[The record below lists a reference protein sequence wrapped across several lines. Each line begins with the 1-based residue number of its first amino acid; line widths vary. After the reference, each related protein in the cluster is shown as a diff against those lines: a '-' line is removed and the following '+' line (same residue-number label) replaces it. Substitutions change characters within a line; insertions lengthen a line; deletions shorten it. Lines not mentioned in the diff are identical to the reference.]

1 VRTSATHHKE
11 LAAPTGRVRWASILG
26 WAAAV
31 LPVMGLVG
39 ASLANCD
46 TQPKPYCETTSGT
59 YATKL
64 IEKNRVES
72 QPGACTG
79 LGPAS
84 FNADPE
90 VSFET
95 YYPKDDK
102 GQPNYS
108 KPSLAVETTEI
119 ANLLAAATVPNEATD
134 GTTISQGAMT
144 NANGQADDNGFCTVP
159 TMSLTHLKLPASGM
173 SPAVDISLTWSNVQV
188 VVTAA
193 TIGTQVQAD
202 LVDERVTAAGTCTIT
217 YKAVALAPAIPCS
230 VTNADGGIEMT
241 PDGSFVTNVTA
252 CNPQPDPDAGMFLG
266 SGIGPLTSYECD
278 PALGWCTVTGDSVPA
293 LISQ

>member
-1 VRTSATHHKE
+1 MASVRTSATHHNE
-11 LAAPTGRVRWASILG
+11 LAAPTRRVRWTTVLG
-26 WAAAV
+26 WATAV

-46 TQPKPYCETTSGT
+46 TQPKPYCETTSVT
-59 YATKL
+59 YATRL
-64 IEKNRVES
+64 IEKSRVES
-72 QPGACTG
+72 QTGACMG

-95 YYPKDDK
+95 YFPKDDK
-102 GQPNYS
+102 GNPNYS
-108 KPSLAVETTEI
+108 KVTLAVMTTEI
-119 ANLLAAATVPNEATD
+119 ANLASGGMNLATD
-134 GTTISQGAMT
+134 GTTISQGDFTTA
-144 NANGQADDNGFCTVP
+144 QSDDNGFCTAP
-159 TMSLTHLKLPASGM
+159 TLSLTHLKLAASAM

-202 LVDERVTAAGTCTIT
+202 LVDKRVTAAGTCTIT

-230 VTNADGGIEMT
+230 VPNPDGGMEMT
-241 PDGSFVTNVTA
+241 PDGSFVTNVAA
-252 CNPQPDPDAGMFLG
+252 CNPQPDPDAGMYLG

-278 PALGWCTVTGDSVPA
+278 PATGWCAIKGDSVPA

>member
-1 VRTSATHHKE
+1 MRF
-11 LAAPTGRVRWASILG
+11 RWTVILG
-26 WAAAV
+26 WATAV
-31 LPVMGLVG
+31 LPVGGLFG

-46 TQPKPYCETTSGT
+46 TQPAPYCETTSGT

-64 IEKNRVES
+64 IEKGRVES
-72 QPGACTG
+72 PTGACTG
-79 LGPAS
+79 LGPAG

-108 KPSLAVETTEI
+108 KGSLAVMTTEI
-119 ANLLAAATVPNEATD
+119 ANLAGGGMNLATD
-134 GTTISQGAMT
+134 GTTISQGPFTGAQSD
-144 NANGQADDNGFCTVP
+144 NNGFCTAP
-159 TMSLTHLKLPASGM
+159 TMSLTHLKLAATAM
-173 SPAVDISLTWSNVQV
+173 SPAVDISLKWSNVQV

-202 LVDERVTAAGTCTIT
+202 LVDTRVTAAGTCTIT

-241 PDGSFVTNVTA
+241 ADGSFVTNVTA

-266 SGIGPLTSYECD
+266 SGIGPLVNYECD
-278 PALGWCTVTGDSVPA
+278 PGLGWCTVTGDSVPA

>member
-1 VRTSATHHKE
+1 VRTGATHKQPVTPTRR
-11 LAAPTGRVRWASILG
+11 LGWAAILG
-26 WAAAV
+26 WATAA
-31 LPVMGLVG
+31 LPVMGIVG

-64 IEKNRVES
+64 IEKSRVES

-79 LGPAS
+79 LGPAG

-90 VSFET
+90 VSFVT
-95 YYPKDDK
+95 YFPKDDK
-102 GQPNYS
+102 GQPNYG
-108 KPSLAVETTEI
+108 KASLAVGTTEI
-119 ANLLAAATVPNEATD
+119 ANLLANATTTNQAMD
-134 GTTISQGAMT
+134 GNVYSLGPFTSAQS
-144 NANGQADDNGFCTVP
+144 DDNGFCTAP
-159 TMSLTHLKLPASGM
+159 TMSLTHLVLPASGM
-173 SPAVDISLTWSNVQV
+173 SPAVDISLTWTNVQV

-202 LVDERVTAAGTCTIT
+202 LVDKRVTAAGTCTIT
-217 YKAVALAPAIPCS
+217 YKAVALAPAIQCN

-252 CNPQPDPDAGMFLG
+252 CNPQPDPEAGMYLG

-278 PALGWCTVTGDSVPA
+278 PALGWCTVKGDSVPA

>member
-1 VRTSATHHKE
+1 MASVRTSATH
-11 LAAPTGRVRWASILG
+11 WATILG
-26 WAAAV
+26 WATAV
-31 LPVMGLVG
+31 LPVMGLLG

-46 TQPKPYCETTSGT
+46 TQPKPYCLTTSVT

-64 IEKNRVES
+64 IEKGRVES

-95 YYPKDDK
+95 YFPKDDK

-108 KPSLAVETTEI
+108 KPTLSVETTEI
-119 ANLLAAATVPNEATD
+119 ANLLAAAQANNMDNQAKD
-134 GTTISQGAMT
+134 GTAISDGSFT
-144 NANGQADDNGFCTVP
+144 SGQSDDNGFCIVP
-159 TMSLTHLKLPASGM
+159 TMSLTHLVLPASAM
-173 SPAVDISLTWSNVQV
+173 TPAVDISLTWSNVEV
-188 VVTAA
+188 VVAAA

-202 LVDERVTAAGTCTIT
+202 LVDKRVTAAGTCTIT
-217 YKAVALAPAIPCS
+217 YKAVALAPAIQCS
-230 VTNADGGIEMT
+230 VTNAEGGIEMT
-241 PDGSFVTNVTA
+241 PDGSFVTNVAA

-278 PALGWCTVTGDSVPA
+278 PATGWCTVKGDSVPA